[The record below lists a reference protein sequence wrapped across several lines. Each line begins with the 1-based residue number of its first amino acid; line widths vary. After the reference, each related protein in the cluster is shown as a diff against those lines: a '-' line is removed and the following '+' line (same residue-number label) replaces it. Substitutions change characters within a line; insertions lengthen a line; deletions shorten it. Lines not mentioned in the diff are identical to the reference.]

1 MRWENGTGIQSY
13 YFTGCLAGA
22 PVFSHENHGRRF
34 YRFPLEVARLSGTA
48 DVLPVVADEALLE
61 DTVLTDGALVEVT
74 GQVRSCNCRSET
86 GRHLVISV
94 YASTLGLC
102 DGEPENTATLQGVIC
117 KAPVYRRTPF
127 GPGDLR
133 RDAGRQP
140 PLPPHRLSA
149 LHPVGQIGREAA
161 CLSVGAPL
169 HLTGRL
175 QSRGYTKM
183 VDGVPQQRVAYEI
196 SAMESLCPV

>member
-1 MRWENGTGIQSY
+1 MEQVSNHIILRGV
-13 YFTGCLAGA
+13 LAGA

-34 YRFPLEVARLSGTA
+34 FRFPLEVARLSGTA
-48 DVLPVVADEALLE
+48 DILPVVADETLLE
-61 DTVLTDGALVEVT
+61 DTVLTDGDSVEVT
-74 GQVRSCNCRSET
+74 GQVRSCNCRGET

-117 KAPVYRRTPF
+117 KAPVYRRTP
-127 GPGDLR
+127 L
-133 RDAGRQP
+133 
-140 PLPPHRLSA
+140 
-149 LHPVGQIGREAA
+149 GREICDVMLAVCRHYRRTAYLPCILWGKSAREVA

-175 QSRGYTKM
+175 QSRGYTKV